1 MLAYHPVQL
10 ADNKSTKRTAARGL
24 SYKAS
29 FNALKVRSCIHQ
41 FLTSPDAYIVLMDPA
56 TRAVHDYT
64 IANSAAQATGSADTT
79 AQQDDSSSKNMTTDK
94 ARFNGPGLL
103 SPAPQMNWGGSAL
116 GLKGM
121 ETGVAFDNSQMDVP
135 PTPVT
140 PVTPLELKWGR
151 AELPSRGGGGR

>member
-1 MLAYHPVQL
+1 MDKNHYTVLGVPPNATRTQIYEAYRGSRAQL
-10 ADNKSTKRTAARGL
+10 QGQLQR
-24 SYKAS
+24 
-29 FNALKVRSCIHQ
+29 LK
-41 FLTSPDAYIVLMDPA
+41 DAYIVLMDPA